1 MTPMMNRLVVGAL
14 AALAL
19 SGCVS
24 LAPEPPPSLLTL
36 TPAASAPTGAMAG
49 GGAETALAVA
59 EPGTT
64 ARLAVTRVP
73 VQVTASSIAY
83 LQDAQWVERPTRLF
97 RNLLIETLRAR
108 GGRMVTAEGE
118 LGYAASAVLSG
129 RLIEMGYDAQSQ
141 SVIVRYDA
149 VLQAGGGAVRSQRFE
164 AIIPGVEAK
173 AGPVGAALNEAAN
186 TVAADVAAWVG

>member
-1 MTPMMNRLVVGAL
+1 MMLNRILLGA
-14 AALAL
+14 AAVLAL

-24 LAPEPPPSLLTL
+24 LSPEPPPSLLTL
-36 TPAASAPTGAMAG
+36 TPASSAPSGPMPG
-49 GGAETALAVA
+49 GSAATVLAVA

-83 LQDAQWVERPTRLF
+83 LEDAQWVERPARLF

-108 GGRMVTAEGE
+108 GGRMVIAEGE
-118 LGYAASAVLSG
+118 LGYATTTMLSG
-129 RLIEMGYDAQSQ
+129 RLLEMGYDAPSQ
-141 SVIVRYDA
+141 SVILRYDA
-149 VLQAGGGAVRSQRFE
+149 VLQAAEGGPVRSRRFE

-173 AGPVGAALNEAAN
+173 VAPVGAALNDAAN
-186 TVAADVAAWVG
+186 QVAAEVAEWVG